1 MKNLPPVHFEPICNC
16 EPPARVLSGSH
27 RKGIGRFIALPG
39 QRAFTLIELLVVIAI
54 IAILAAMLL
63 PALAKAKGK
72 AHRTQ
77 CLSNSKQIGIATV
90 MYLGD
95 NNDTYPCGTRVTSPS
110 TWDAETGWPVSLL
123 SFMGGYKPGS
133 QPGVYLCPSERQ
145 VVATAPFQL
154 HFQSNRDIIC
164 DTNDCP
170 VGIRA
175 SQIRKPS
182 IYWMIIEKNHDYYG
196 NVKAG
201 GLENPV
207 LMYWNYPPGSPG
219 YRRHDGGL
227 MAIAADGH
235 AEWLRMPPYLGDSK
249 TIPPNFVEL
258 GDCSS
263 PPNGAAHGVWFDNGP
278 RAKLFCRGRPSGQF

>member
-1 MKNLPPVHFEPICNC
+1 MKNHPPAHFDPICSC
-16 EPPARVLSGSH
+16 EPAARPLSEGH
-27 RKGIGRFIALPG
+27 RKGIRRFMALPG
-39 QRAFTLIELLVVIAI
+39 QTAFTLIELLVVIAI

-77 CLSNSKQIGIATV
+77 CLNNSKQIGLATV

-95 NNDTYPCGTRVTSPS
+95 NNDIYPCGTRVTSPS

-123 SFMGGYKPGS
+123 FYMGGYKKGS
-133 QPGVYLCPSERQ
+133 QPGVYVCPSERQ
-145 VVATAPFQL
+145 IAAGAPFQL
-154 HFQSNRDIIC
+154 HFQANRDIIC
-164 DTNDCP
+164 DINDCD

-175 SQIRKPS
+175 SQLRKTS
-182 IYWMIIEKNHDYYG
+182 IYWMIMEKEYYYFG

-207 LMYWNYPPGSPG
+207 LLTWNYPPGSPG

-263 PPNGAAHGVWFDNGP
+263 PPNPAAHGVWYDNGP
-278 RAKLFCRGRPSGQF
+278 RAKLFCRARPGKF